1 MQGEV
6 VDKKIRI
13 LFDNYR
19 ENHYAR
25 EAQKEVEQ
33 IRTSA
38 NKWGMGISTGAFV
51 ANELARVS
59 MRSRKYFLLINL
71 YY

>member
-1 MQGEV
+1 MQGEL

-13 LFDNYR
+13 LFDNYKDT
-19 ENHYAR
+19 HYAR
-25 EAQKEVEQ
+25 EAQKEVDQ

-59 MRSRKYFLLINL
+59 MRSRKYFWMIDLC
-71 YY
+71 